1 MSADSAAATSDEL
14 PAVLP
19 VVHSH
24 SAAAGTEISTCLHTY
39 PGAKR
44 HMEGRGS
51 PTARWMYGQGSES
64 VPLNWTDANSLELKG
79 IADIWTERGALS
91 FHKPIKDTH

>member
-1 MSADSAAATSDEL
+1 MSADSVAATSDEL

-44 HMEGRGS
+44 YTEGRGS
-51 PTARWMYGQGSES
+51 PTTRWMYVKLDRRKQS
-64 VPLNWTDANSLELKG
+64 
-79 IADIWTERGALS
+79 GAEGYS
-91 FHKPIKDTH
+91 